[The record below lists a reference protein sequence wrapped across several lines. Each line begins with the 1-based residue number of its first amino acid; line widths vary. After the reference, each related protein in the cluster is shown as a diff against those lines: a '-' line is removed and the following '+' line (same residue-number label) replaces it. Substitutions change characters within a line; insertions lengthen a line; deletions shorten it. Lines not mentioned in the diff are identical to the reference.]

1 MGKSSLMQSYAEG
14 EFSKTMVGTAGI
26 DHKTKT
32 IKHQGKTIKIEMWD
46 TAGQEKLKH
55 ISRSYY

>member
-1 MGKSSLMQSYAEG
+1 MGSYAEG
-14 EFSKTMVGTAGI
+14 EFPKFTVGTAGI
-26 DHKTKT
+26 DHKLKT
-32 IKHQGKTIKIEMWD
+32 IKHQGKTIKVQMWD